1 MTGPLDGIK
10 VVECSIWILGPYAG
24 AMLADMGAE
33 VIKVEE
39 TVGGDPSRAVK
50 TYTLVPAEQVAQVNR
65 SFLYECFNRNKR
77 SIAVN
82 LRQEEGREVVY
93 KLVKKLG
100 VDCSIVTEM
109 YHILFRGQDIQQS
122 IEKIMSKEC
131 LHEHHLFK

>member
-1 MTGPLDGIK
+1 MAGPLDGIK

-77 SIAVN
+77 SIAIN
-82 LRQEEGREVVY
+82 LHQEEGRGVFY
-93 KLVKKLG
+93 KLVREADIFLGNFRLG
-100 VDCSIVTEM
+100 VAERLGIDYGTLSSYNPRLI
-109 YHILFRGQDIQQS
+109 YAQLSGWGP
-122 IEKIMSKEC
+122 
-131 LHEHHLFK
+131 